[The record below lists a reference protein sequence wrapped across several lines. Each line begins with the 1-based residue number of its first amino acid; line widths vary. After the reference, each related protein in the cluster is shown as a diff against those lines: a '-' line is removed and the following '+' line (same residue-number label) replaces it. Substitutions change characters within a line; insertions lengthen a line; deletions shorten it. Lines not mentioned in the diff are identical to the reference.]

1 MEEPRDEDLYIT
13 VMIVASVEVN
23 ISRGA
28 VTVNA
33 CHRGGGPKTIIAK
46 FAKRRYDDITPLR
59 ANLLKVLL
67 QREDVKT
74 KVTIC
79 TITMNFQYFI

>member
-13 VMIVASVEVN
+13 VMIVASVDQRLP
-23 ISRGA
+23 SR
-28 VTVNA
+28 
-33 CHRGGGPKTIIAK
+33 RGPKTIIAK
-46 FAKRRYDDITPLR
+46 FAKRRPLR

-79 TITMNFQYFI
+79 TKSMNFQYFI